1 MGLLDLF
8 GFESLAHN
16 SFEQLCINYAN
27 EKLQRQFEEATL
39 TTQLE
44 MYAREGVALSAAELT
59 PPQNTAALALCDGAP
74 PSSVGLWSLL
84 NEESSLA
91 QGTDANFVYKLLDA
105 CAASPAL
112 SRGRPNSKSRGAAP
126 SIASSAA
133 SAESLSTA
141 ASAENLSDGAAG
153 WVAVRAAVKA
163 GAVGGGGELPFA
175 IAHYA
180 DEVVYDG
187 AGMLDKNRG
196 IDAPDLELMMGA
208 SDLRLAAAIFATADG
223 AAADDPPAAPVR
235 ARSRGSVA
243 SAKRSSVASQLRFQL
258 EDLLALLSR
267 AGCSYVRCLKPAAS
281 RRPRAWDGVA
291 VARQLK
297 AGGLGAVVAVAAAAY
312 PTAMTH
318 RQFCDRYLPL
328 APPDILDGGGGV
340 AAPPDELGPPP
351 TAEMDDRTRRPSDG
365 VAFGPKGRSLRL
377 LAYAAP
383 SLASPADYASGKT
396 CIFLRASATSLL
408 ETQRDAVRGAAAAT
422 LHAAARRKLL
432 GARVL
437 LRADLAKVQTALL
450 DAEAHAET
458 IAAAAA
464 DGAAA
469 PPEAAAIDGAT
480 QRLEAALDGARRCWS
495 SDLATTQGACSRSA
509 RQALAAL
516 QLHAAAAM
524 MTLSELARLRNAAA
538 AAAAEAATAA
548 AAAAEADRRSAEA
561 AAAAAAAAP
570 APAPAPVPAQR
581 AQTAPAGPTPAP
593 APVPRRGSL
602 GAPKKP
608 KEPELRGWLWRVK
621 YKANGGKLKR
631 HFVILRGDK
640 LLEFADEGGAKP
652 KKVIALNACEVGVL
666 PKENY
671 PKRGCAELHQYSPF
685 ALHAAAW
692 DAPEVFAAANKDE
705 AAGWIERLRAAA
717 IAAVPASRSGWLW
730 VGEGQAMKAALE
742 DGEEED
748 GRDRSWTAAEAAAA
762 ASAPPQR
769 RWVMFSRGTLVC
781 YSDEVGAVSKQAYEM
796 AGART
801 RVPNALTDFQLDPTL
816 KELSGKGLYPF
827 SISWPDATDATG
839 FGGGGGGRNL
849 VLASSSLKDASTWLR
864 VLSAAVGAPPPPLRE
879 GWLYK
884 AGVVGGYKKRWF
896 VLANGHELQYY
907 EHPNDA
913 EPKGVVPVADGEV
926 FTPMQWGVDRAPQR
940 ARLPHKNMHC
950 FCVRVRRELVTH
962 DEELP
967 AAAPPPR
974 ALPGERGRLRLEGAT
989 VEHASQD
996 ALGVGGRAAPR
1007 IRRPHGAV
1015 VGPRFLSAPAT
1026 ELTTLGEEEPTP
1038 PSTLQRSG
1046 GGGAGSS
1053 TGGLGAETTA
1063 EVVYLLAA
1071 ENETE
1076 MRDWLHALQPL
1087 TEDERRAR
1095 ARAWSECMRQQRMVE
1110 ASTRSEVGKLVGV
1123 LVQGG
1128 VGKESAP
1135 KAAGELW
1142 RAGFATA
1149 ADLAAAPD
1157 ELRRSGWGLADGT
1170 VAATLR
1176 ATLGSLA
1183 PSELAALDE
1192 KRGVDE
1198 PPAQAAPPG
1207 DLPLELLGAR
1217 RGSAPTQTALAHAF
1231 FDQLNS
1237 ISSGAT
1243 AVAGVQSQGAKYNSG
1258 DNFGSLKGIAHSF
1271 KP

>member
-1 MGLLDLF
+1 MAADGEKVVVAADNGGGGGGGGGGAADGGAALRRAAGLLGVEAAALQRALLSRQMSGDGRASAYAVPRDLRQTIDARDALAKTIYARLFAHVVEHINAAMGADDAADADDDAADGDGGGGRRSWGGAWVGLLDLF

-16 SFEQLCINYAN
+16 SFEQLCINSAN
-27 EKLQRQFEEATL
+27 ETLQRQVEEATL

-59 PPQNTAALALCDGAP
+59 PPQNTAAALALCDGAP

-91 QGTDANFVYKLLDA
+91 QGTDANFVYKLLDT

-208 SDLRLAAAIFATADG
+208 SDLPLAAAIFATADG

-458 IAAAAA
+458 IAAAAD

-548 AAAAEADRRSAEA
+548 AAAAEAERR
-561 AAAAAAAAP
+561 
-570 APAPAPVPAQR
+570 
-581 AQTAPAGPTPAP
+581 
-593 APVPRRGSL
+593 
-602 GAPKKP
+602 
-608 KEPELRGWLWRVK
+608 
-621 YKANGGKLKR
+621 
-631 HFVILRGDK
+631 
-640 LLEFADEGGAKP
+640 
-652 KKVIALNACEVGVL
+652 
-666 PKENY
+666 
-671 PKRGCAELHQYSPF
+671 
-685 ALHAAAW
+685 
-692 DAPEVFAAANKDE
+692 
-705 AAGWIERLRAAA
+705 
-717 IAAVPASRSGWLW
+717 
-730 VGEGQAMKAALE
+730 
-742 DGEEED
+742 
-748 GRDRSWTAAEAAAA
+748 
-762 ASAPPQR
+762 
-769 RWVMFSRGTLVC
+769 
-781 YSDEVGAVSKQAYEM
+781 
-796 AGART
+796 
-801 RVPNALTDFQLDPTL
+801 
-816 KELSGKGLYPF
+816 
-827 SISWPDATDATG
+827 
-839 FGGGGGGRNL
+839 GGGRG
-849 VLASSSLKDASTWLR
+849 S
-864 VLSAAVGAPPPPLRE
+864 
-879 GWLYK
+879 
-884 AGVVGGYKKRWF
+884 GG
-896 VLANGHELQYY
+896 G
-907 EHPNDA
+907 
-913 EPKGVVPVADGEV
+913 
-926 FTPMQWGVDRAPQR
+926 
-940 ARLPHKNMHC
+940 
-950 FCVRVRRELVTH
+950 
-962 DEELP
+962 
-967 AAAPPPR
+967 
-974 ALPGERGRLRLEGAT
+974 
-989 VEHASQD
+989 
-996 ALGVGGRAAPR
+996 AAPR
-1007 IRRPHGAV
+1007 RRPRRCRRSEHK
-1015 VGPRFLSAPAT
+1015 PRRRAP
-1026 ELTTLGEEEPTP
+1026 LRRPRP
-1038 PSTLQRSG
+1038 CR
-1046 GGGAGSS
+1046 GGAASVRLRS
-1053 TGGLGAETTA
+1053 
-1063 EVVYLLAA
+1063 
-1071 ENETE
+1071 
-1076 MRDWLHALQPL
+1076 
-1087 TEDERRAR
+1087 RR
-1095 ARAWSECMRQQRMVE
+1095 SPSC
-1110 ASTRSEVGKLVGV
+1110 
-1123 LVQGG
+1123 
-1128 VGKESAP
+1128 
-1135 KAAGELW
+1135 AAGY
-1142 RAGFATA
+1142 G
-1149 ADLAAAPD
+1149 
-1157 ELRRSGWGLADGT
+1157 G
-1170 VAATLR
+1170 
-1176 ATLGSLA
+1176 
-1183 PSELAALDE
+1183 
-1192 KRGVDE
+1192 
-1198 PPAQAAPPG
+1198 
-1207 DLPLELLGAR
+1207 
-1217 RGSAPTQTALAHAF
+1217 
-1231 FDQLNS
+1231 
-1237 ISSGAT
+1237 
-1243 AVAGVQSQGAKYNSG
+1243 
-1258 DNFGSLKGIAHSF
+1258 
-1271 KP
+1271 